1 MELLQEMLIGFCSDG
16 ANVMLGVKSGV
27 GKLLQDDFPNIV
39 LWHCLNHRLELAV
52 AQALEATGGT
62 KDFQAFL
69 DALYT
74 LYCQSPKSMREL
86 SECAHNLH
94 ITLRRIVRVF
104 NVRWVASSW
113 RAVNAVWY
121 SYGALAQHFR
131 EASEDRTKDGRE
143 RAKFQGLLSKLC
155 SINFVKN
162 LALMADGTE
171 ESL

>member
-27 GKLLQDDFPNIV
+27 GKLLQGDFPNII

-74 LYCQSPKSMREL
+74 LYSQSPKSMREL
-86 SECAHNLH
+86 SEWPT
-94 ITLRRIVRVF
+94 I
-104 NVRWVASSW
+104 
-113 RAVNAVWY
+113 
-121 SYGALAQHFR
+121 
-131 EASEDRTKDGRE
+131 
-143 RAKFQGLLSKLC
+143 SK
-155 SINFVKN
+155 SH
-162 LALMADGTE
+162 
-171 ESL
+171 